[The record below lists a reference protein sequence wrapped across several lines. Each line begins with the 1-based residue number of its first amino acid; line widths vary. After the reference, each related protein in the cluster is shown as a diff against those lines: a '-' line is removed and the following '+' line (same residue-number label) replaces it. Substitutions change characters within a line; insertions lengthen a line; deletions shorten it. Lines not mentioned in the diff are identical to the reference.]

1 MSAALNLPSVESG
14 ASAPRGRSVGTRSRR
29 SDQLH
34 FRIVYVLVLPVLM
47 LSTLVRRVLT
57 GSASGTQFA
66 RPSILREAKAAAQT
80 CGSLSL
86 MG

>member
-1 MSAALNLPSVESG
+1 MSAALNLPSAPPT
-14 ASAPRGRSVGTRSRR
+14 ASASLGRLVGTRRRR
-29 SDQLH
+29 SDELH
-34 FRIVYVLVLPVLM
+34 FRIVYLLVLPVLM
-47 LSTLVRRVLT
+47 LITLVRRVLT
-57 GSASGTQFA
+57 GSASGSQLA